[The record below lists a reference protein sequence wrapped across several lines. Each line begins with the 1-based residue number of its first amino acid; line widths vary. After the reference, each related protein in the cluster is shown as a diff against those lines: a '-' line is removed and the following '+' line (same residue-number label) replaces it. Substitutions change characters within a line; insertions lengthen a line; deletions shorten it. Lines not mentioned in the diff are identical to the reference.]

1 MGIAYAPTGSCCEW
15 LNLLNLSAVFL
26 LLLLLTCLCYQSIKS
41 LAKAPGSLM
50 LVVVQK
56 ASCVP
61 DIKRDNRW
69 IAGSKQ
75 SGSDRILNHMI
86 ATVSVHS
93 PSQHWRNLRNDES
106 LWRHSDRHR
115 GEHMKELEEI
125 CLTV

>member
-1 MGIAYAPTGSCCEW
+1 MGLACAPTGSCFKW
-15 LNLLNLSAVFL
+15 LNLLNLSAVSL
-26 LLLLLTCLCYQSIKS
+26 LLLLLTFLNYWSIKG
-41 LAKAPGSLM
+41 LAEAQGSLM
-50 LVVVQK
+50 LGVIK
-56 ASCVP
+56 KTSCVP

-93 PSQHWRNLRNDES
+93 PSQHWRNLRNYES
-106 LWRHSDRHR
+106 LWRHSDRHK